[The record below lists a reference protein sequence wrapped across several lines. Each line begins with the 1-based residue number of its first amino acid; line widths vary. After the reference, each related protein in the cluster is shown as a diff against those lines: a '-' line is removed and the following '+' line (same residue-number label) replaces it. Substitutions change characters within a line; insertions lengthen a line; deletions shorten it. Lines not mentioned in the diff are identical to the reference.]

1 MQANHL
7 IFGVHVTDR
16 LVNATAVQKVLSE
29 YGCYIKTRIGLH
41 DVGPDFCSS
50 SGILMLETYG
60 DRKVCFEMAKRL
72 GAIEGVEVQTMD
84 FAHQQ

>member
-7 IFGVHVTDR
+7 IFGVHITER
-16 LVNATAVQKVLSE
+16 MTKATEVQKVLSE
-29 YGCYIKTRIGLH
+29 YGCFIKTRIGLH

-60 DRKVCFEMAKRL
+60 DRATCFEMAKRL
-72 GAIEGVEVQTMD
+72 NAIDGVEVQTMD
-84 FAHQQ
+84 FEH